1 MITVNVTK
9 EQLAHCR
16 EVAAAA
22 IRSITGKDGKD
33 ILKNWKCFT
42 TSYTLYNNM
51 PTLVLKV
58 NGEQHQGWV
67 FVSLEEGKDGYV
79 ISLLNE
85 DHTLKRAIMDVEKEA
100 VRKVLMG
107 NI

>member
-1 MITVNVTK
+1 MTVEVTK

-22 IRSITGKDGKD
+22 IRSIAGKDGKGM
-33 ILKNWKCFT
+33 LKKWNCST

-51 PTLVLKV
+51 PTLMLKV
-58 NGEQHQGWV
+58 NGKQHQGWI
-67 FVSLEEGKDGYV
+67 FVSLEEGKNGYV
-79 ISLLNE
+79 VSLLNE
-85 DHTLKRAIMDVEKEA
+85 DHTLKRAVVDVEKET
-100 VRKVLMG
+100 VRQVLMD

>member
-1 MITVNVTK
+1 MTVKVTK

-22 IRSITGKDGKD
+22 IRSIAGKDGKG
-33 ILKNWKCFT
+33 ILKNWKCST

-58 NGEQHQGWV
+58 AGEQHQGWV

-85 DHTLKRAIMDVEKEA
+85 DHTLKRAVIDVEKET
-100 VRKVLMG
+100 VRQVLMD

>member
-1 MITVNVTK
+1 MTVKVTK

-16 EVAAAA
+16 EVAAAT
-22 IRSITGKDGKD
+22 ICSIAGRDGKYV
-33 ILKNWKCFT
+33 LKKLGCSK

-58 NGEQHQGWV
+58 AGEQHQGWV
-67 FVSLEEGKDGYV
+67 FVSLEEGKNSYV
-79 ISLLNE
+79 VSLLNE
-85 DHTLKRAIMDVEKEA
+85 DHTLKRAVVDVEREA
-100 VRKVLMG
+100 VRQVLMD

>member
-1 MITVNVTK
+1 MTVKVTK

-22 IRSITGKDGKD
+22 IRSIAGKDGKN
-33 ILKNWKCFT
+33 ILKKLGCST
-42 TSYTLYNNM
+42 ISYTLYNNM

-58 NGEQHQGWV
+58 AGEQHQGWV
-67 FVSLEEGKDGYV
+67 FVSLEEDKDGYV
-79 ISLLNE
+79 VFLLNE
-85 DHTLKRAIMDVEKEA
+85 DHTLKRAVVDIEKEA
-100 VRKVLMG
+100 VRKVLMN

>member
-1 MITVNVTK
+1 MTVEVTK

-22 IRSITGKDGKD
+22 IRSIAGRDGKY
-33 ILKNWKCFT
+33 ILKKWNCST

-58 NGEQHQGWV
+58 NGKQHQGWV

-79 ISLLNE
+79 VSLLNE
-85 DHTLKRAIMDVEKEA
+85 DHTLKRAVVDVEKEA
-100 VRKVLMG
+100 VRQVLMD